1 MAQDK
6 RRYLVDEDGRKESVV
21 LSVEDYEELM
31 EDIKDLALIA
41 DRKNEPIEPFDVLK
55 KRLETKWRSTE

>member
-6 RRYLVDEDGRKESVV
+6 RRYLVDEDGRKESVA

-41 DRKNEPIEPFDVLK
+41 ERQDEPTEPLDELE
-55 KRLETKWRSTE
+55 KRLEAKWRGTE